1 MIMAQRVKENIVGV
15 DVSKDRLDV
24 FELETNQSYSVPN
37 ELEAIEQWLERWEV
51 PMRLA
56 IEPTNRYHQAVAEA
70 AHARGHQVYLIDPYR
85 LVHYR
90 EGVGQRVKADP
101 QDAKLLAR
109 YLSREDGE
117 LRLWA
122 PMTQAE
128 QRFWHLLKR
137 RATLVRASTQLKQSL
152 TDLGSVQS
160 DVDVL
165 LAQCKHTI
173 RKMEGALKAEAKGL
187 GWTNQVRRCQA
198 IPGVGPLSALAM
210 VATYHRGQFQ
220 SADAF
225 IAFMGMD
232 VRVRDSGKFRGRR
245 KLTKKGDS
253 ELRRVLF
260 NAAMQGR
267 RSALWEPYYLA
278 LRTRGMST
286 TAAFVALGRK
296 LAKVCFALLANET
309 DFNKDLHL
317 GACAST

>member
-1 MIMAQRVKENIVGV
+1 MAQRVRENIVGV
-15 DVSKDRLDV
+15 DVSKDKLDV
-24 FELETNQSYSVPN
+24 FEWETNQSYSIRN
-37 ELEAIEQWLERWEV
+37 EFGAIEQWLKRWEV
-51 PMRLA
+51 PIRLA
-56 IEPTNRYHQAVAEA
+56 IEPTNRYHQTVAEA
-70 AHARGHQVYLIDPYR
+70 AHTLGHQVYLIDPYR

-90 EGVGQRVKADP
+90 EGVGQRVKADR

-117 LRLWA
+117 IRRWA

-137 RATLVRASTQLKQSL
+137 RATLVRARTQLKQSL
-152 TDLGSVQS
+152 TDLGSLQD
-160 DVDVL
+160 DVDAL
-165 LAQCKHTI
+165 LTQCHQTI
-173 RKMEGALKAEAKGL
+173 RKMERALTAEAKRL

-198 IPGVGPLSALAM
+198 IPGVGPLTALAM
-210 VATYHRGQFQ
+210 VATYHRGPFRN
-220 SADAF
+220 ADAF

-232 VRVRDSGKFRGRR
+232 VRVRDSGKYRGRR

-253 ELRRVLF
+253 ELRRLLF

-278 LRTRGMST
+278 LRARGMST

-296 LAKVCFALLANET
+296 LAKICFALLQKNT
-309 DFNKDLHL
+309 DFNPYFSLK
-317 GACAST
+317 GCALT